1 MFNFLV
7 KIYLMINS
15 FNLANYQCKA
25 FVNLVDDNK
34 LSEEIV
40 ILIL

>member
-15 FNLANYQCKA
+15 FNLANHHCKA
-25 FVNLVDDNK
+25 FVNLVDYNN

-40 ILIL
+40 ILTL